1 MKTYRF
7 SFLQA
12 MANSIKTSGLYL
24 SLFFLFTLSLVQGQN
39 VGIGIANPQVPLH
52 VYKTGTNEVIR
63 LQTNDPNSS
72 GFLSIYNANEGKGFL
87 GLFGHPDNVKLG
99 TYSGSTGKLQF
110 VTNGND
116 IRMSILSDGNVGIGT
131 ETPTELLHL
140 AGNLNLSGQIKANG
154 VAGQAGEVLQSDGTG
169 SMSWVTVSGAGSS
182 DLLVDADGDTK
193 IHVVVQVLMV
203 DQALLEIL
211 GRLLF
216 IGSPEINVKLVIE
229 STPKR
234 GNLHK
239 MNYLDEIFVF

>member
-1 MKTYRF
+1 
-7 SFLQA
+7 
-12 MANSIKTSGLYL
+12 
-24 SLFFLFTLSLVQGQN
+24 
-39 VGIGIANPQVPLH
+39 
-52 VYKTGTNEVIR
+52 
-63 LQTNDPNSS
+63 
-72 GFLSIYNANEGKGFL
+72 
-87 GLFGHPDNVKLG
+87 
-99 TYSGSTGKLQF
+99 
-110 VTNGND
+110 
-116 IRMSILSDGNVGIGT
+116 
-131 ETPTELLHL
+131 
-140 AGNLNLSGQIKANG
+140 
-154 VAGQAGEVLQSDGTG
+154 LQSDGTG